1 MNNFVISLKSAI
13 ERRAHIIDLFGKENI
28 QFEFFDAVTYSN
40 CSQTKIQETI
50 SDLFNNN
57 VLTSGEKG
65 CLLSHLFLYQKCI
78 NENLPYIT
86 IFEDDVILGTNA
98 KQFFVK
104 DQWLKERFDL
114 NNPIIVRFE
123 TFLTEVETRKA
134 KVESYLDHEFRVLTS
149 EHWGTAGYL
158 ISQAAA
164 KYILN
169 LCASMRENNIVPI
182 DQLIFNKLLNQSNIT
197 VYQLSPAIVIQ
208 EMQLKQ
214 ETSILKSSIEN
225 ERLMLKMKETDK
237 QEICIIEDKE
247 RKTLYGKIQREIFR
261 IKRKILR
268 RNYKV
273 IKFI

>member
-86 IFEDDVILGTNA
+86 IFEDDVILGANA

-164 KYILN
+164 KYILD
-169 LCASMRENNIVPI
+169 LCASMEENDIEPI
-182 DQLIFNKLLNQSNIT
+182 DQLIFNKLLNRNNVI

-214 ETSILKSSIEN
+214 ELSLLKSCIED
-225 ERLMLKMKETDK
+225 ERLMSKAEVFDK
-237 QEICIIEDKE
+237 QEKSNVEKE
-247 RKTLYGKIQREIFR
+247 QKTLYGKIQREIFR

-268 RNYKV
+268 RNYKK